1 MGRLRGWGCL
11 GEGDEKLGSEFNPDV
26 WLERQERTI
35 LNQEKEPDQKKG
47 FEAALS
53 NWPLQKSIN

>member
-1 MGRLRGWGCL
+1 M